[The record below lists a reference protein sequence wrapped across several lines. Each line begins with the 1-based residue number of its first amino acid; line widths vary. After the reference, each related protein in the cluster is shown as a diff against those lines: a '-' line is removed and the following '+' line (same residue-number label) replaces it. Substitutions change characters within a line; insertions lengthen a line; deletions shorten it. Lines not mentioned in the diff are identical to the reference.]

1 MIFTRNQNKIKF
13 IYYKLI
19 SSLTLQF
26 LDSDKLNHP
35 IFLQPS
41 LKRGARVHKATEM
54 SPFLL
59 SVRELEVLHL
69 FHSKNEDFSNDA
81 TRFYLQYFMN

>member
-35 IFLQPS
+35 IFFATFVE
-41 LKRGARVHKATEM
+41 KGADKKVKG
-54 SPFLL
+54 L
-59 SVRELEVLHL
+59 
-69 FHSKNEDFSNDA
+69 
-81 TRFYLQYFMN
+81 YL